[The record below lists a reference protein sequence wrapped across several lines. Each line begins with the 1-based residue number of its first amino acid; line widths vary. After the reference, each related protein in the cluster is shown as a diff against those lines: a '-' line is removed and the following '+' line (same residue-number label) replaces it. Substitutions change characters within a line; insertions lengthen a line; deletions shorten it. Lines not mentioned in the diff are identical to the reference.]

1 MKYYSKIDLWY
12 KILILIVIIILIAS
26 LVMLI
31 FTNKSI
37 DVIFAGIII
46 VLILAFILSITFNTY
61 YEFKDDYLYCRSG
74 IFSEK
79 IKYKDIKSV
88 KKSNNMFSSMALSR
102 DRIEIKTSNN
112 IFLGLTYISPFNQ
125 DEFMEMLS
133 KRIK

>member
-12 KILILIVIIILIAS
+12 KILISIVIIILIAS
-26 LVMLI
+26 LVILI